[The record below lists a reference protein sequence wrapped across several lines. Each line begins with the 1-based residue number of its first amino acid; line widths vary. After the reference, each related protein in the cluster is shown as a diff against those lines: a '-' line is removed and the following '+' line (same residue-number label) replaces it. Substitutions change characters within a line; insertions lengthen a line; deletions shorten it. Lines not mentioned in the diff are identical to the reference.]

1 MSSYLSGFSVSSV
14 GASGNANLNALLS
27 GTKWGGSIGNGVSLT
42 FSFPWTTNTTA
53 LWDYG
58 YSEPTATTHYGFN
71 ATQQTAAIA
80 ALKIWANVANIQF
93 TQIAETGTEVGD
105 IRFGFSSEVAASPGT
120 WGWCYYPNAYWADGG
135 DVWIST
141 NLSGTNMDFSVQGYG
156 FSALIHELG
165 HGLGLKHPGNYSGSE
180 TGPFLPS
187 ALDNNLY
194 SIMSYNE
201 PTNNWWYDTQT
212 SSWVK
217 PFASTPMIY
226 DIAAIQY
233 MYGANTTYHVTDDI
247 YTFDT
252 YAPFLTTIW
261 DAGGTDTISV
271 FNSTRGSLINLN
283 EGSLSSIQ
291 TTRFYSQNGI
301 SSTVDGSYNLGI
313 AYGAIIEN
321 ATGGSGADILIGN
334 NVNNTLT
341 GNEGNDT
348 LDGGDGNDT
357 LYGGAG
363 NDTMDG
369 GLGNDNLSYAG
380 TTSGITINLALTT
393 AQATGGAG
401 TDTII
406 NFENIIGSSYNDTL
420 TGNNGNNMLNGGI
433 GNDTLNGGD
442 GNDII
447 DGGLGN
453 DTLNGGTGID
463 TVSFASAT
471 TGVSVNLWLSS
482 AQNTVGAGTD
492 TIVGIENLDGSNYN
506 DTLRDNG
513 GANVVKG
520 LNGDDILLAGSG
532 VVNDSYDGGSGM
544 DKLSYLYSTA
554 GVTVDLST
562 TSAQNTVGAGTDTIV
577 GIENLDGSNY
587 NDTLRDDSSSNII
600 RSLGG
605 NDTLLAGSGVV
616 NDSYDAGGGIDTLSY
631 IYSTASVTVNLYL
644 SSAQNTVGAGTDTI
658 VSIENLDGSNYND
671 TLRDNGFSN
680 VINGLNG
687 NDYLLAGGGAVNDFY
702 DGGSGAD
709 RLSYYYNTSGV
720 TVDLS
725 TTSAQNTVG
734 AGTDTIVGIENLDGS
749 NHNDTLLGNS
759 GSNSIRGLNGNDTIN
774 GGLGNDT
781 FIGGSGQDIFI
792 FTTTLNATTNKDT
805 ITDFSAVDDTIQLE
819 NAIFTALTSTGTL
832 SASNFVASASG
843 AAVDANDYILY
854 NTSTGAL
861 YYDADGIGSIAALQF
876 AILGTLS
883 HSSISNADFM
893 VS

>member
-42 FSFPWTTNTTA
+42 FSFPWTTNATA

-80 ALKIWANVANIQF
+80 ALQIWANVANIQF
-93 TQIAETGTEVGD
+93 TQIVETGTEVGD

-165 HGLGLKHPGNYSGSE
+165 HGLGLKHPGNYSGSG

-261 DAGGTDTISV
+261 DAGGADTISV

-433 GNDTLNGGD
+433 GNDTLNGLD
-442 GNDII
+442 GNDSL
-447 DGGLGN
+447 DGGAGADTMVGGLGN
-453 DTLNGGTGID
+453 DTYYVDNTGDVTTETSTLSSEIDTVISSVSRTLVANLENLTLSGTAVINGAGNALNNTLIGNSAANSLFGLDGNDSLNGG
-463 TVSFASAT
+463 
-471 TGVSVNLWLSS
+471 LS
-482 AQNTVGAGTD
+482 
-492 TIVGIENLDGSNYN
+492 N
-506 DTLRDNG
+506 DTL
-513 GANVVKG
+513 V
-520 LNGDDILLAGSG
+520 
-532 VVNDSYDGGSGM
+532 
-544 DKLSYLYSTA
+544 
-554 GVTVDLST
+554 
-562 TSAQNTVGAGTDTIV
+562 
-577 GIENLDGSNY
+577 
-587 NDTLRDDSSSNII
+587 
-600 RSLGG
+600 GG
-605 NDTLLAGSGVV
+605 NG
-616 NDSYDAGGGIDTLSY
+616 
-631 IYSTASVTVNLYL
+631 
-644 SSAQNTVGAGTDTI
+644 Q
-658 VSIENLDGSNYND
+658 
-671 TLRDNGFSN
+671 
-680 VINGLNG
+680 
-687 NDYLLAGGGAVNDFY
+687 
-702 DGGSGAD
+702 
-709 RLSYYYNTSGV
+709 
-720 TVDLS
+720 
-725 TTSAQNTVG
+725 
-734 AGTDTIVGIENLDGS
+734 
-749 NHNDTLLGNS
+749 
-759 GSNSIRGLNGNDTIN
+759 
-774 GGLGNDT
+774 DT
-781 FIGGSGQDIFI
+781 FVFN
-792 FTTTLNATTNKDT
+792 TALNTATNKDT
-805 ITDFSAVDDTIQLE
+805 ITDFSAIDDTIQLE
-819 NAIFTALTSTGTL
+819 NAIFTALTATGTL
-832 SASNFVASASG
+832 SAANFVASASG

-861 YYDADGIGSIAALQF
+861 YYDVDGIGSIAALQF